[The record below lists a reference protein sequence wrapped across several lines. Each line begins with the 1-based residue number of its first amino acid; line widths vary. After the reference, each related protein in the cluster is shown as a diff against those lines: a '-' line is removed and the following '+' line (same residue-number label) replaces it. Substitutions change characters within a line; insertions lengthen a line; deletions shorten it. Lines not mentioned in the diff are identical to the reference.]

1 MNTKLFVFLLALP
14 LVAPLW
20 AQAPPSDEVEV
31 VLFPPNDVGIGTLEI
46 RKELQLKTRDQ
57 FEVFHDFSFT
67 DRIDESGITFVHNI
81 TEDTGRAFIPVHYDH
96 GNGIAVADVD
106 GDGLYDLYLL
116 NQLGSNELWKNLGGG
131 KFRNITEQAGV
142 GVADRVTVTASFA
155 DVDNDGDPD
164 LYVTTARMGNVF
176 FRNDGKGRF
185 TDISE
190 EIGLDHTGHSSGVV
204 FFDYDLDGLLDCYL
218 TNVGVYT
225 IDKMGPG
232 PYWIGRVDAFE
243 GHKFPERTE
252 NSILFRN
259 QGNLRMKDVSEEV
272 NLVDGGWTGDA
283 AFTDLNQDGYPDL
296 YVMNMQGQDH
306 YYENVEGKKFVEKA
320 RELFPRNPW
329 GAMGIKFFDYNN
341 DGLMDL
347 YLTDMHSDMIE
358 HIGIER
364 EYLKARIP
372 QDDPALFLSGNA
384 FWKNLGDGRFVEVSD
399 EIGVENYWPWG
410 MSVDDVNAD
419 GWDDILVTS
428 SMSYPFRYGI
438 NSLFLNNKGKEFL
451 DSEFIL
457 GIEPRSG
464 GETHTPC
471 FRLDCDG
478 EDKTHHHC
486 EGEGRTGKVEIW
498 SVLGTRASVMFDLD
512 EDGDLDIVTGE
523 FGSKPQVLISNLA
536 QNRDIKYLKVDLVGT
551 KSNRDGL
558 GALVKVV
565 AGGREYVKMND
576 GKSGYLTQSSL
587 PLYFG
592 LDEAKSVDRVEVK
605 WPSGRT
611 QTLTENLPIND
622 LLVIE
627 EAGD

>member
-1 MNTKLFVFLLALP
+1 MKTTVCLFLLALP
-14 LVAPLW
+14 LVAPVW
-20 AQAPPSDEVEV
+20 AQDQGSGEVSV
-31 VLFPPNDVGIGTLEI
+31 VRFPPNDVGVGTLEI
-46 RKELQLKTRDQ
+46 RKDLQLKTRGQ
-57 FEVFHDFSFT
+57 FEVFHDFTFS
-67 DRIDESGITFVHNI
+67 DRVDESGITFVHQI
-81 TEDTGRAFIPVHYDH
+81 TEDTAREFIPVHYDH

-116 NQLGSNELWKNLGGG
+116 SQLGSNELWKNMGGG
-131 KFRNITEQAGV
+131 KFQNITEQAGV

-176 FRNDGKGRF
+176 FRNDGRGRF
-185 TDISE
+185 TDISKE
-190 EIGLDHTGHSSGVV
+190 TGLDHTGHSSGAV

-225 IDKMGPG
+225 IDQMGPG
-232 PYWIGRVDAFE
+232 PYWIGRADAFE

-252 NSILFRN
+252 SSILFRN
-259 QGNLRMKDVSEEV
+259 LGNLRMEDVSEKV

-283 AFTDLNQDGYPDL
+283 AFVDLNEDGYPDL

-306 YYENVEGKKFVEKA
+306 YYENVEGKSFVEKA
-320 RELFPRNPW
+320 KELFPRNPW

-372 QDDPALFLSGNA
+372 QDDPAKFLSGNA
-384 FWKNLGDGRFVEVSD
+384 FWKNLGEGRFVEVSD

-410 MSVDDVNAD
+410 MSVEDVNAD
-419 GWDDILVTS
+419 GWDDIFVTS

-438 NSLFLNNKGKEFL
+438 NSMFLNNRGKEFL

-457 GIEPRSG
+457 GIEPRSS
-464 GETHTPC
+464 GETHVPW

-486 EGEGRTGKVEIW
+486 ESEGRTGQVEIW
-498 SVLGTRASVMFDLD
+498 SVLGTRTSVMFDLD
-512 EDGDLDIVTGE
+512 EDGDLDIVTGD
-523 FGSKPQVLISNLA
+523 FGSRPQVLISDLA
-536 QNRDIKYLKVDLVGT
+536 QKRDIKYLKIELVGT

-565 AGGREYVKMND
+565 AGGQEYVKMND

-587 PLYFG
+587 PIYFG
-592 LDEAKSVDRVEVK
+592 LGDAKSVDRVEVK

-627 EAGD
+627 EVGD